1 MKNYFSHDEGARN
14 DPKLIKVLM
23 RLGQAGKGVYWD
35 LIEMLY
41 EQGGYLQ
48 LAECDSYAF
57 ALRTD
62 CDLIKSLINDFDLF
76 KTDGSKFWSESL
88 LKRLEVRQSKSDKA
102 AKSAAKRWGN
112 ANAMQTHSE
121 GNANKEKEK
130 KVKESKVNT
139 TEVVEQQPEKS
150 PEKVLGYTDETLKTF
165 TPPSD
170 YQQKKASHTGGA
182 GLTDSVAHPFRESP
196 LFDKEKFRL
205 AMEREGFETLDPDYY
220 HGILRNWS
228 ELGTKLRPGEQLSHN
243 WLREL
248 RNFIQ
253 RDKSENKLRLKKEKP
268 AKALRITSTDTNIN
282 YDELSKQYG
291 YTG

>member
-1 MKNYFSHDEGARN
+1 MNYIKLINNFWQVKRDREDFDSYVISLYFALLDIANRREWKPFSVYRDDILVLTNMSFKPYYKAREILRDSGLISCEEGANGRKKCSFTIL
-14 DPKLIKVLM
+14 PPSPTVTVQTTV
-23 RLGQAGKGVYWD
+23 QATVGDTVPTTVEDTILNKH
-35 LIEMLY
+35 
-41 EQGGYLQ
+41 
-48 LAECDSYAF
+48 
-57 ALRTD
+57 
-62 CDLIKSLINDFDLF
+62 INL
-76 KTDGSKFWSESL
+76 KT
-88 LKRLEVRQSKSDKA
+88 
-102 AKSAAKRWGN
+102 
-112 ANAMQTHSE
+112 
-121 GNANKEKEK
+121 NKPL
-130 KVKESKVNT
+130 NT
-139 TEVVEQQPEKS
+139 TEQQQNS
-150 PEKVLGYTDETLKTF
+150 GEKVSEYLNNALKPF
-165 TPPSD
+165 TPPPG
-170 YQQKKASHTGGA
+170 YEQKKASHTGGA
-182 GLTDSVAHPFRESP
+182 ALTDSVAHPFRESP